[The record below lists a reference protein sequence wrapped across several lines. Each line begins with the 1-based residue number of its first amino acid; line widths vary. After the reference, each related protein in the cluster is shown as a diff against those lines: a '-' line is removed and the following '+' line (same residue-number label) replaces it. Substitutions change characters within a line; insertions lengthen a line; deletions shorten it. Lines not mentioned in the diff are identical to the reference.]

1 MADEKEPGEQLYL
14 YACKV
19 VQASV
24 IDLHLSWDESAI
36 EDHAQE
42 LVLAGWQV
50 FADTGSLGNAFHRMR
65 DRFKNILRDDEKE
78 TQREPETEAD
88 FEAPALHQTSIIEQD
103 AGDNPT
109 LLAERHEEV
118 ANLDRRLRDVILLKG
133 AGFTNREIAD
143 ELEIGLR
150 TVERELAKFRE
161 LQERN
166 QENTD
171 DDN

>member
-1 MADEKEPGEQLYL
+1 MADEKDPGEQLHL
-14 YACKV
+14 YACKI

-24 IDLHLSWDESAI
+24 IDLQLPWDEVTV
-36 EDHAQE
+36 EDYTQDLILE
-42 LVLAGWQV
+42 GWKV

-65 DRFKNILRDDEKE
+65 DRFKNVMRDDEAE
-78 TQREPETEAD
+78 TEHEPETEAD
-88 FEAPALHQTSIIEQD
+88 FAAPDLHQPLIIEQNV
-103 AGDNPT
+103 GDDPAE
-109 LLAERHEEV
+109 LAEMNEEV

-133 AGFTNREIAD
+133 SGYTNREIAD

-161 LQERN
+161 LQERY
-166 QENTD
+166 QENMD